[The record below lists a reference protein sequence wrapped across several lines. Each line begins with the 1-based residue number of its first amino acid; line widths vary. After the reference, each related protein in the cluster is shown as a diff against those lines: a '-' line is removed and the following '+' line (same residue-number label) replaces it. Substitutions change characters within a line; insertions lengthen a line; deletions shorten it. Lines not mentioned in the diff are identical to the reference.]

1 MKIAKLIV
9 WCTAALLPC
18 LAGCSHGSA
27 ASATQGGDADASTS
41 SALVQTVPLR
51 QGAVPLRVN
60 AYGVVQPEPGAQT
73 TVPAPLAAEV
83 AQVYVRSGQSV
94 AAGAPLVQ
102 LLPTPGAAASYSQ
115 AVSALKVATE
125 ATARTRQ
132 LLSQFLA
139 TRQQLADAQKAESD
153 ARSSLAALQAQG
165 AAGAATLRAPFAA
178 IVTGVSATRRALV
191 TEGTPLID
199 LARPSGLVLMVGVPP
214 DAAMEMKVGDRAS
227 VTPIGSSTTYPGNV
241 VVRGALVQSDSGLV
255 SVEISLPTQK
265 FVPGEAAQATI
276 SFGNVSGYLVPH
288 DAVLINDSGDSYV
301 VQAVGGKGKLVDVK
315 VLGAQDSNDVI
326 SGSLDAHAPL
336 VTTGNYQVQDGMPL
350 RFATA
355 SPPSAQRATP

>member
-1 MKIAKLIV
+1 
-9 WCTAALLPC
+9 
-18 LAGCSHGSA
+18 
-27 ASATQGGDADASTS
+27 ATQGGDADASTS

-276 SFGNVSGYLVPH
+276 SFG
-288 DAVLINDSGDSYV
+288 
-301 VQAVGGKGKLVDVK
+301 
-315 VLGAQDSNDVI
+315 
-326 SGSLDAHAPL
+326 
-336 VTTGNYQVQDGMPL
+336 
-350 RFATA
+350 
-355 SPPSAQRATP
+355 